1 MISIALAA
9 VLACVSPVR
18 VIDGDTIEVCQKTGP
33 ERIRIA
39 QLDAPEFYRPK
50 CAEEKLLGIAAKN
63 EAHRFFVRPSV
74 NLEITRISTDRYGRS
89 VAAVSVNGVDFATHM
104 IESGHGVKWQFNK
117 KHDWCKD

>member
-18 VIDGDTIEVCQKTGP
+18 VIDGDTIEVCQKAGP

-39 QLDAPEFYRPK
+39 QLDAPESYRPK
-50 CAEEKLLGIAAKN
+50 CDKEKHLGIAAKN

-74 NLEITRISTDRYGRS
+74 NLEINRISTDRYGRS
-89 VAAVSVNGVDFATHM
+89 VAAVSVNGKDFATYM

-117 KHDWCKD
+117 KHDWCK